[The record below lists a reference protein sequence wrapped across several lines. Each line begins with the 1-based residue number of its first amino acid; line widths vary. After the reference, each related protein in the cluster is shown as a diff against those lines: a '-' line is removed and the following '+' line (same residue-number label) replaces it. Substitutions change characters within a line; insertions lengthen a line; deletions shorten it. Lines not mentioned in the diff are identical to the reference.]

1 MGIMWEGDIGGE
13 GVVDQEYDSQNLL
26 DYCIDPT
33 AGVKCVLL

>member
-1 MGIMWEGDIGGE
+1 MGIMWAGDIRGE
-13 GVVDQEYDSQNLL
+13 GVVDQGYASHYLL